1 MIACTDATNIHINH
15 IRLVPL
21 ISSPVAGFDQCS
33 NIFVNNL
40 DYPEGADLLFQIS
53 GAEST
58 GIQVRKTDIS
68 KAREKQHFT
77 DGATAHSLN
86 IE

>member
-1 MIACTDATNIHINH
+1 
-15 IRLVPL
+15 
-21 ISSPVAGFDQCS
+21 
-33 NIFVNNL
+33 VNNL
-40 DYPEGADLLFQIS
+40 DYPEGADLLFKIS

-58 GIQVRKTDIS
+58 GIQVRKTDVS
-68 KAREKQHFT
+68 KAREKQHFA